1 MNNPDILETS
11 VRDITFSVVDVET
24 TGLRPTSSRV
34 IEIGIVKVCNNVIID
49 RYSTFINPGTRIP
62 PFISSLTTI
71 TDEDVYDAPFFE
83 HAAPEIMSLLSD
95 TVLVGH
101 NLQFD
106 FSFLKHEFQRAGND
120 EFNPLKICTL
130 KIARKLYPELPSKSL
145 GKVARHLHIRT
156 KTLHRA
162 LDDAELTAYVLMKEI
177 KQLESA
183 KSLSL
188 RELMDY
194 QLSPGV
200 KVSTPGINNS
210 IAEQLADVPGL
221 PGNYFFLNAKNDI
234 IYIGKAK
241 SLNARLKSYFYGN
254 ASVKGKRIV
263 RQATKVQF
271 QTSGSELTALL
282 TEAELIKLV
291 YPKHN
296 VQLKDFTNK
305 YFLRINRTHP
315 FPNVEVTTEF
325 DFDGNDYFGLFTTR
339 RKAAE
344 VQEFID
350 KAFLTRECDEK
361 EFKKSKRCF
370 LAEIERCTVPCEN
383 EDRQL
388 YESELQGLYDFMY
401 GKNQFILNRLL
412 DRMKRYS
419 DQMRYEKAGEV
430 KALVDLVIAQIQKS
444 ALLSEPVNKANVI
457 LKVNGSPFTTDYLII
472 LEGKVYIKDYYLSE
486 KTDFVGVLDDYYS
499 GSIKVNNTP
508 AEEDLEKLKIILN
521 WIVRNRNSVQIYYL
535 KNYANKDELCKDI
548 SSSLLHEEFISKT
561 REIAIPK
568 K

>member
-1 MNNPDILETS
+1 MNYSDILEAPIK
-11 VRDITFSVVDVET
+11 DITFSVVDVET

-34 IEIGIVKVCNNVIID
+34 IEIGIVKVCNNKIIEK
-49 RYSTFINPGTRIP
+49 YSSFINPGTRIP

-71 TDEDVYDAPFFE
+71 TDDDVYDAPFFE
-83 HAAPEIMSLLSD
+83 DAASEILDFIGDSI
-95 TVLVGH
+95 LVGH

-106 FSFLKHEFQRAGND
+106 FSFLKHEFERAGRD
-120 EFNPLKICTL
+120 GFNPLKVCTL
-130 KIARKLYPELPSKSL
+130 KIARKLYPELSSKSL
-145 GKVARHLHIRT
+145 GKVARHLNLRA

-162 LDDAELTAYVLMKEI
+162 DDDAELTARVLLKEI
-177 KQLESA
+177 KQLEAS
-183 KSLSL
+183 KPLCL

-200 KVSTPGINNS
+200 KVSTPSVNNS
-210 IAEQLADVPGL
+210 IAEQLVDVPGL
-221 PGNYFFLNAKNDI
+221 PGNYYFLNAKNEI
-234 IYIGKAK
+234 IYVGKAK

-254 ASVKGKRIV
+254 AAGKSKKIV
-263 RQATKVQF
+263 RQASKVQF
-271 QTSGSELTALL
+271 QTTGSELTALL
-282 TEAELIKLV
+282 SEAELIKLV
-291 YPKHN
+291 FPKHN

-305 YFLRINRTHP
+305 YFLRINRAQP
-315 FPNVEVTTEF
+315 FPRVEVTTEF
-325 DFDGNDYFGLFTTR
+325 AFDGNDYFGLFTTR

-344 VQEFID
+344 VQEFVD

-383 EDRQL
+383 KDTVL
-388 YESELQGLYDFMY
+388 YESELQGLYEFMY

-412 DRMKRYS
+412 ERMKQFS

-444 ALLSEPVNKANVI
+444 ALLAEPVNKANVL
-457 LKVNGSPFTTDYLII
+457 LKVSGSPFTTDYLLI

-486 KTDFVGVLDDYYS
+486 KTDFLGVLDDYY
-499 GSIKVNNTP
+499 GGVIHVNNSP
-508 AEEDLEKLKIILN
+508 QEEDLEKLKIILN
-521 WIVRNRNSVQIYYL
+521 WIVRNRTSVQIYYL
-535 KNYANKDELCKDI
+535 KNYSNKDELCKDI
-548 SSSLLHEEFISKT
+548 SSSLLREEFISKT
-561 REIAIPK
+561 REIALPK

>member
-1 MNNPDILETS
+1 MTNSDILETNLK
-11 VRDITFSVVDVET
+11 DITFSVVDVET

-34 IEIGIVKVCNNVIID
+34 IEIGIVKVRDSVIVD

-83 HAAPEIMSLLSD
+83 DAAQEIIDVLSD
-95 TVLVGH
+95 TILVGH

-106 FSFLKHEFQRAGND
+106 FSFLKHEFQRAGKD

-145 GKVARHLHIRT
+145 GKVARHLHIRPR
-156 KTLHRA
+156 TLHRA

-177 KQLESA
+177 KELESA
-183 KSLSL
+183 KKLSL

-194 QLSPGV
+194 QLTPGV

-210 IAEQLADVPGL
+210 IAEQLSEVPGL
-221 PGNYFFLNAKNDI
+221 PGNYFFLNAKNEI

-254 ASVKGKRIV
+254 ASGKGKKIV
-263 RQATKVQF
+263 RQASKVQF
-271 QTSGSELTALL
+271 QTTGSELTALL
-282 TEAELIKLV
+282 SEAELIKLV

-305 YFLRINRTHP
+305 YFLRINRAQH
-315 FPNVEVTTEF
+315 FPSIEVTTEF

-344 VQEFID
+344 VQDFID

-370 LAEIERCTVPCEN
+370 LAEIERCTAPCEN
-383 EDRQL
+383 KDSVL
-388 YESELQGLYDFMY
+388 YESELQGLYEFMY

-412 DRMKRYS
+412 ERMKHYS
-419 DQMRYEKAGEV
+419 EQMRYEKAGEV

-444 ALLSEPVNKANVI
+444 ALLSEPVNKANVL
-457 LKVNGSPFTTDYLII
+457 LKVSGSPFTTDYLII

-486 KTDFVGVLDDYYS
+486 KTDFLSVLDDYYS
-499 GSIKVNNTP
+499 ETITTNNSP
-508 AEEDLEKLKIILN
+508 QEEDLEKLKIILN

-535 KNYANKDELCKDI
+535 KDYKSKDELFKDI
-548 SSSLLHEEFISKT
+548 SSSLIHQEFISKT
-561 REIAIPK
+561 REILLPK
-568 K
+568 Q

>member
-1 MNNPDILETS
+1 
-11 VRDITFSVVDVET
+11 
-24 TGLRPTSSRV
+24 V
-34 IEIGIVKVCNNVIID
+34 IEIGIVKVRNNLIVD

-62 PFISSLTTI
+62 PFITSLTTI
-71 TDEDVYDAPFFE
+71 TDDDVYDAPFFE
-83 HAAPEIMSLLSD
+83 DAAVEILNALSD
-95 TVLVGH
+95 SILVGH

-106 FSFLKHEFQRAGND
+106 FSFLKHEFQRAGQN

-145 GKVARHLHIRT
+145 GKVARHLHIRPR
-156 KTLHRA
+156 TLHRA

-177 KQLESA
+177 KQLESS
-183 KSLSL
+183 KSLCL

-200 KVSTPGINNS
+200 KVSTPGVNNS
-210 IAEQLADVPGL
+210 IAEQLVDVPGL
-221 PGNYFFLNAKNDI
+221 PGNYFFLNAKNEI
-234 IYIGKAK
+234 IYVGKAK

-254 ASVKGKRIV
+254 SASKSKKIV
-263 RQATKVQF
+263 RQASKVQF
-271 QTSGSELTALL
+271 QTTGSELTALL
-282 TEAELIKLV
+282 SEAELIKLV

-305 YFLRINRTHP
+305 YFLRINRSQV
-315 FPNVEVTTEF
+315 FPSIEVTTEF

-344 VQEFID
+344 VQEFIN

-361 EFKKSKRCF
+361 EFIKSKRCF
-370 LAEIERCTVPCEN
+370 LADIERCTAPCEN
-383 EDRQL
+383 KDTVL
-388 YESELQGLYDFMY
+388 YESELQGLYEFMY

-412 DRMKRYS
+412 ERMKHYS

-444 ALLSEPVNKANVI
+444 ALLSEPVNKANVL
-457 LKVNGSPFTTDYLII
+457 LKVSGNPFTTDYLII
-472 LEGKVYIKDYYLSE
+472 LEGKVYIKGYYLSE
-486 KTDFVGVLDDYYS
+486 KTDFLGVLDDYY
-499 GSIKVNNTP
+499 GGTIYQNNSP
-508 AEEDLEKLKIILN
+508 HEEDLEKLKIILN

-535 KNYANKDELCKDI
+535 KNYTNKDNLCRDI

-561 REIAIPK
+561 REIALPEK
-568 K
+568 